1 MNIQS
6 ATAVIEPPK
15 QQENSKKL
23 ATPASWKPG
32 QSGNPNGRPKKGY
45 SISEAVKQMF
55 TEQPEKKKK
64 LIDKIYSVAAEQ
76 GDMAAARMIWA
87 YMDGMPTQ
95 KQEVTG
101 KDGEPLIPIP
111 ILGGRSNE

>member
-1 MNIQS
+1 MQVQ
-6 ATAVIEPPK
+6 TAQAIIP
-15 QQENSKKL
+15 NSKEEKQEENRN
-23 ATPASWKPG
+23 PSWFKPG

-45 SISEAVKQMF
+45 SISETVKQMF

-64 LIDKIYSVAAEQ
+64 LVDKIYTVAAEG

-101 KDGEPLIPIP
+101 KDGEPLLPIP